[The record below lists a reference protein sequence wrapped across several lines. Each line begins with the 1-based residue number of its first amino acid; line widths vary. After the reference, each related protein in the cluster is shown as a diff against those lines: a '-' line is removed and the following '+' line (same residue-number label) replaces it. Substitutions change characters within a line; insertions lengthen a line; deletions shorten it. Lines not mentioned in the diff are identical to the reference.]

1 MSLILAFINP
11 SFPSWAFK
19 PFGLKYFLRYLWLL
33 ILALCQDKFVIAQ
46 NIDTLKPV
54 VVHNTSSESAS
65 PVAVQRLSEKELQT
79 LNSVS
84 VADAIK
90 FFSGVMVKDY
100 GGIGGLKTISVRS
113 LGAQHTGVLYDGII
127 MADARA
133 GQIDLGRISMDN
145 VKDISLYQS
154 APSPWL
160 QPARAFSQ
168 VAVLAI
174 NSYATKKD
182 EPDEVLIKLSGASF
196 GSISP
201 TLFMRSK
208 LNNRVSWLLNGFY
221 QQADGN
227 YSFKGYEHNDT
238 LQYRSN
244 ADIKQWKIESDLPV
258 MLRDSS
264 TLLIKTFYYQ
274 SNRGL
279 PGSVI
284 FYNPKSSQRL
294 NNRHGFAQLIWRK
307 NLLSNI
313 QLQLAAKSSID
324 RQVYI
329 DNDFSNSAGYLKND
343 FAQQE
348 HYFSFAGGWKINET
362 LSSGIATDLFFNIL
376 SRKDTFI
383 TGFVSPRRNTIMS
396 NAFINWKK
404 HRIEFLGNLLY
415 THISQTVAFGNA
427 GRDISR
433 PSPAL
438 SFSFQPLSYLPLRV
452 RAFYKEIFR
461 APSLDDQFYT
471 YVGNANLKPELAN
484 QFDIGL
490 TYERNNVGPAVSMLS
505 ITVDGYLMHV
515 KDKIVALPRNN
526 LFQWSMANIGKVQ
539 TLGVDVALFAD
550 LRLNKKVQLN
560 LSINYGF
567 QDAKDKTDRMS
578 YAYNKQIPFIPE
590 HNGSGRIAAVIK
602 NFSCAYNMLLSG
614 YRYRQG
620 AQNTDNYIAGYVL
633 SDIHTSYSWSSK
645 GRWKVKSQFEW
656 NNIFNKSYEV
666 VKFFPMPGSNWRIG
680 LILENKKAKK

>member
-1 MSLILAFINP
+1 M
-11 SFPSWAFK
+11 AFK
-19 PFGLKYFLRYLWLL
+19 PFGLKCFFRYLWLL
-33 ILALCQDKFVIAQ
+33 ILALCQYNIVIAQ
-46 NIDTLKPV
+46 NTDTLKPV
-54 VVHNTSSESAS
+54 ILHNTSSESAS
-65 PVAVQRLSEKELQT
+65 PIAVQRLNEKELQT

-84 VADAIK
+84 VADAVK
-90 FFSGVMVKDY
+90 YFSGVMVKDY

-145 VKDISLYQS
+145 VKDIILFQS

-182 EPDEVLIKLSGASF
+182 EPDEVLIKLSGGSF
-196 GSISP
+196 GSMCP
-201 TLFMRSK
+201 TLSMRSK
-208 LNNRVSWLLNGFY
+208 LNSQVSWLLNGFY

-227 YSFKGYEHNDT
+227 YSFKSYEHNDT

-244 ADIKQWKIESDLPV
+244 SDIKQWKIESDLPV
-258 MLRDSS
+258 MFKDSS
-264 TLLIKTFYYQ
+264 SLLIKIFYYH

-294 NNRHGFAQLIWRK
+294 NNQHGFAQLIWRK

-313 QLQLAAKSSID
+313 QLQLAVKSSLD
-324 RQVYI
+324 RQVYM
-329 DNDFSNSAGYLKND
+329 DYDFSNSVGYLKND
-343 FAQQE
+343 FVQQE
-348 HYFSFAGGWKINET
+348 HYFSFASGWKINEK
-362 LSSGIATDLFFNIL
+362 LSSGIAADVFFNGL
-376 SRKDTFI
+376 LRKDTFI
-383 TGFVSPRRNTIMS
+383 TGFVSPRRNTLMS

-404 HRIEFLGNLLY
+404 HRFEFQGNLLY
-415 THISQTVAFGNA
+415 THTSQAVDFGSA
-427 GRDISR
+427 GKDISR
-433 PSPAL
+433 LSPAL
-438 SFSFQPLSYLPLRV
+438 SFSFQPLSYLPLRI
-452 RAFYKEIFR
+452 RAFFKEIFR

-471 YVGNANLKPELAN
+471 YVGNANLKPELVN

-490 TYERNNVGPAVSMLS
+490 TYERNDLGPAVSMLS
-505 ITVDGYLMHV
+505 FIVDGYLMRV

-539 TLGVDVALFAD
+539 TLGIDAALFAG
-550 LRLNKKVQLN
+550 LRLNKEVQLN

-567 QDAKDKTDRMS
+567 QDAIDKTNRVS

-590 HNGSGRIAAVIK
+590 NNGSGRITAVIK

-620 AQNTDNYIAGYVL
+620 VQNADNYIAGYAL
-633 SDIHTSYSWSSK
+633 SDIHASYSWNGK

-666 VKFFPMPGSNWRIG
+666 IKFFPMPGSNWRIG
-680 LILENKKAKK
+680 LILENKKIKK